1 MIRLRDVLKENTEN
15 RINLMKLEALMEKML
30 PALTKTQ
37 NTKLTQLCTELHEMV
52 NSLNV
57 LPYTIYN
64 RTEWPVL
71 QIALMTKLMELKTEV
86 EKIIDSDKIDVK
98 PFIKALDELIAS

>member
-1 MIRLRDVLKENTEN
+1 MIRLRDVLQENTEN
-15 RINLMKLEALMEKML
+15 RINLMKLEVLMEKML

-52 NSLNV
+52 NAFNM

-64 RTEWPVL
+64 RIEWPVL
-71 QIALMTKLMELKTEV
+71 QITLMTKLMELKTEA
-86 EKIIDSDKIDVK
+86 EKMVDSNNVDVK